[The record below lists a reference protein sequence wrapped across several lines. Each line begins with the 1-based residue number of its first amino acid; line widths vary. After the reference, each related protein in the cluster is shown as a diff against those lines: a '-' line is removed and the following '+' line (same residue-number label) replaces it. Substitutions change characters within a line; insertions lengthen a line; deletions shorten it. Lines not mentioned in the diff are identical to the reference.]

1 MLCHQPEG
9 KNTGVAAVVFPGGGY
24 RRYVVLQGKSLDRM
38 QELCQKTKYD
48 ESAGKSPAK
57 PTAFT
62 RFEPDFSAACGTPG
76 RISAAAESCN
86 NMLGRQRSERPV

>member
-9 KNTGVAAVVFPGGGY
+9 KNTGVAAVVFPGGSY
-24 RRYVVLQGKSLDRM
+24 RGYVVLQGKSLDRM
-38 QELCQKTKYD
+38 EELWQKAKYD
-48 ESAGKSPAK
+48 ESASKSPAK

-62 RFEPDFSAACGTPG
+62 RFGPDFSAACGTSG
-76 RISAAAESCN
+76 RISAVAESCS